1 MAVLGIPD
9 GRGTSQALPRNCRV
23 ASCSGSRAGSNV
35 GRSVVVR
42 VRSGGVCS

>member
-23 ASCSGSRAGSNV
+23 ASCSCSRAGLNV